1 MITLVA
7 IAIVYPFGDKGNF
20 IKDTLKVWLSVFD
33 FNSMGGHV
41 SFITSSIFKV
51 IMSSTWVCSFI
62 FNIPLFLH
70 KHDIGPIPFNINI
83 MMILFNSAVNPFN
96 HALLNQQFREKM
108 NVVIC
113 FTRTVVV
120 RPHPTGLAD
129 ESLQPVQN
137 TSRRMQ
143 FSGHT

>member
-1 MITLVA
+1 MGVTLTVITVCAILGVCWHANELV
-7 IAIVYPFGDKGNF
+7 F
-20 IKDTLKVWLSVFD
+20 ILWYVASY
-33 FNSMGGHV
+33 
-41 SFITSSIFKV
+41 
-51 IMSSTWVCSFI
+51 
-62 FNIPLFLH
+62 
-70 KHDIGPIPFNINI
+70 DIGPIPFNINI

-96 HALLNQQFREKM
+96 HALLNQQFREKI
-108 NVVIC
+108 NIVIC
-113 FTRTVVV
+113 FTLTVVV